1 LEREAVLALLA
12 ACVVVLS
19 VLALGFFAVLKMKPV
34 AFRLRTTLLRVFTF
48 SMEIESSSTAAKPA
62 AGPGQ
67 DQAGASGA
75 AAQELAQ
82 PQVRS
87 KG

>member
-1 LEREAVLALLA
+1 MEREAVIALLA
-12 ACVVVLS
+12 ACVVVLA
-19 VLALGFFAVLKMKPV
+19 VLALGFYAVLKMKPV

-62 AGPGQ
+62 AQPEQ
-67 DQAGASGA
+67 DQAGPSGGG
-75 AAQELAQ
+75 AQELAQ
-82 PQVRS
+82 PQLRS